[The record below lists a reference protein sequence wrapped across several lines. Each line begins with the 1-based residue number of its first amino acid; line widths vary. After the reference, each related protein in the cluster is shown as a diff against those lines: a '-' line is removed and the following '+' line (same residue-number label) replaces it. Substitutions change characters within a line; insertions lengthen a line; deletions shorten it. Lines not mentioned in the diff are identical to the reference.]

1 MQQAQPIILSLDASS
16 TTIGWVLWDGTVR
29 DQGTIK
35 LTGSD
40 IADRC
45 RQAFAAVGLMI
56 EAHPDIDCIAIES
69 PVARLAKAVIPQ
81 ARVSGA
87 ILARAALLHIP
98 ICEVTPSEGKRA
110 LAGSGN
116 ATKDQMMVAAFPAL
130 RIYDEHMADAL
141 GIALFA
147 KSKVRVTPLETI

>member
-1 MQQAQPIILSLDASS
+1 MKTLAQPVILSLDASS
-16 TTIGWVLWDGTVR
+16 TTIGWVLWDGTAR
-29 DQGTIK
+29 DQGTVK
-35 LTGSD
+35 LSGAD

-69 PVARLAKAVIPQ
+69 PVARFAKAVIPQ

-87 ILARAALLHIP
+87 ILARAALFGIP

-116 ATKDQMMVAAFPAL
+116 ATKDQMMVAAFPTL
-130 RIYDEHMADAL
+130 RNYDEHRADAL
-141 GIALFA
+141 GVALFA
-147 KSKVRVTPLETI
+147 KGKVRIDIGGR